1 MATRRIAGSSS
12 IYEAPEKMTDTN
24 QKNTFIPV
32 EIGRANQ
39 YDVKIRWQDGHESV
53 YPARELRLACPC
65 AGCVDEVT
73 GQLRLIATSVP
84 QNVYPLKID
93 LVGRY
98 AINIQWSDGHNT
110 GIYSYEKLRKMCPC
124 CSDKQHATSNKA

>member
-1 MATRRIAGSSS
+1 MSVGGTAT
-12 IYEAPEKMTDTN
+12 
-24 QKNTFIPV
+24 PV

-73 GQLRLIATSVP
+73 GQVRLNAASVA
-84 QNVYPLKID
+84 QNVHPVKIE

-98 AINIQWSDGHNT
+98 AIAIHWSDGHNT
-110 GIYSYEKLRKMCPC
+110 GIYAFDRLRQLCPC
-124 CSDKQHATSNKA
+124 CVKT

>member
-1 MATRRIAGSSS
+1 MV
-12 IYEAPEKMTDTN
+12 EAEKP
-24 QKNTFIPV
+24 IPK

-39 YDVKIRWQDGHESV
+39 HDVKIRWQDGHESI

-73 GQLRLIATSVP
+73 GQLRLIASSVP
-84 QNVYPLKID
+84 QNVYPLKIN

-98 AINIQWSDGHNT
+98 AISVEWSDGHNT
-110 GIYSYEKLRKMCPC
+110 GIYAFGYLRQRCPC
-124 CSDKQHATSNKA
+124 CQDNRNVSAA

>member
-1 MATRRIAGSSS
+1 MMAETQT
-12 IYEAPEKMTDTN
+12 PV
-24 QKNTFIPV
+24 PV

-39 YDVKIRWQDGHESV
+39 HDVKIKWQDGHEGI

-73 GQLRLIATSVP
+73 GQLRLIASSVP
-84 QNVYPLKID
+84 QNVHPLRIN

-98 AINIQWSDGHNT
+98 AISVEWSDGHNT
-110 GIYSYEKLRKMCPC
+110 GIYAFGYLRERCPC
-124 CSDKQHATSNKA
+124 CRNKRNA